1 MDWTSIYL
9 KTEDFNVFILGTG
22 EVATRRANKFLD
34 HGANVIL
41 YGDVLD
47 SEIENK
53 GAVLETSNNFE
64 ELVSWADMVVIA
76 SGDKNLCE
84 KVSLLAKDKLLNRAD
99 FPQKGNVIVP
109 NSFNIADDIEISIS
123 TKGKSPLVSKYL
135 RKKIQKII
143 TEEDIAKIELQ
154 SYARERLKSIV
165 KGQKN
170 RRNHLYNI
178 FEDKNI
184 EELIRNNRIDE
195 AKEYINGK
203 INEE

>member
-135 RKKIQKII
+135 RKKIQRII